1 MLTQRGLGPCVSYA
15 ETVECWIVLSVECRV
30 EDVRR
35 GGYVSVIGLTQAMTA
50 ES

>member
-35 GGYVSVIGLTQAMTA
+35 GQDVEDTLVSSV
-50 ES
+50 